1 LKKMIIWL
9 IGMILVVTGFG
20 RLISQPVKGKVPYI
34 IVDTGQIRCY
44 DNYTEIPYPKANT
57 GFFGQ
62 DAHYSGNQPAYKD
75 NGDGTV
81 TDLNTGLMWTRDPG
95 SKKTYQQ
102 ATDGASQCRAGGY
115 RDWRLPTIKE
125 LYSLI
130 LFSGTDPH
138 PGSINSKG
146 QTPFIDAKVF
156 RFQYGKLAMGERI
169 IDSQYATCTLY
180 SSTTMD
186 GNKTMFGVNFADGRI
201 KGYPIGLIHGRREK
215 TYYVMYVRGNT
226 GYGKNDF
233 EDNFDGTIT
242 DKATGLMWMKIDSG
256 KLNAGKMSWQQ
267 ALEWAENLEY
277 AGYSD
282 WRLPNAK
289 ELQSIVDY
297 SRSPGVTKSAAI
309 DPIFEV
315 TSITNESGQ
324 VDYPGCWTGTT
335 HRAGNGTG
343 STAVY
348 ISFGRAMG
356 YMRGHWLDVHGAGAQ
371 RSDPKTGDP
380 ADYPQGRG
388 PQGDAIRIYNYV
400 RCVRGGIAQPRTT
413 GPEVEMMQKF
423 HGFRMSGQQVPG
435 QNRGKR
441 QSPSGEDFIRRFDRD
456 GDGKVSR
463 EEFAGPRDHFDHFD
477 KNGDGFISREE
488 SPKGPPANAFGYKS
502 RVRKTEN

>member
-1 LKKMIIWL
+1 LKKRIILLIVMISVL
-9 IGMILVVTGFG
+9 TVSGL
-20 RLISQPVKGKVPYI
+20 LLSQPVKGKVPYI

-44 DNYTEIPYPKANT
+44 NNYTETPYPKANT

-62 DAHYSGNQPAYKD
+62 DAQYNGNQPAYKD

-95 SKKTYQQ
+95 SKKTYEQ
-102 ATDGASQCRAGGY
+102 GAANASACRVGGY

-130 LFSGTDPH
+130 LFTGTDPH
-138 PGSINSKG
+138 PGSINPNG
-146 QTPFIDAKVF
+146 QNPFIDTKIF
-156 RFQYGKLAMGERI
+156 KFQYGKPSMGDRI

-180 SSTTMD
+180 GSTTMD

-201 KGYPIGLIHGRREK
+201 KGYPIGRVHGREK
-215 TYYVMYVRGNT
+215 TFYVMYVRGNT
-226 GYGKNDF
+226 DYGKNDF
-233 EDNFDGTIT
+233 EDSFDGTVT
-242 DKATGLMWMKIDSG
+242 DKATGLMWMKVDSG
-256 KLNAGKMSWQQ
+256 KLKAGKMNWQR

-297 SRSPGVTKSAAI
+297 LRSPDVTKSAAI
-309 DPIFEV
+309 DPIFET
-315 TSITNESGQ
+315 TSITNECGQ
-324 VDYPGCWTGTT
+324 VDYPCYWTGTT
-335 HRAGNGTG
+335 HKITNAMG

-348 ISFGRAMG
+348 VSFGRAMG
-356 YMRGHWLDVHGAGAQ
+356 YMRYHWTDVHGAGAQ
-371 RSDPKTGDP
+371 RTDPKTGDP
-380 ADYPQGRG
+380 ANYTHGRG

-400 RCVRGGIAQPRTT
+400 RCVRKGIAQPRTT
-413 GPEVEMMQKF
+413 GPKVETMQKSP
-423 HGFRMSGQQVPG
+423 GFRMGRQQAPG
-435 QNRGKR
+435 QDRRMR
-441 QSPSGEDFIRRFDRD
+441 QFPSGEDFISRLDQD

-463 EEFAGPRDHFDHFD
+463 EEFDGPKEHFNHFD

-488 SPKGPPANAFGYKS
+488 APKGPPPGGQQHKRY
-502 RVRKTEN
+502 